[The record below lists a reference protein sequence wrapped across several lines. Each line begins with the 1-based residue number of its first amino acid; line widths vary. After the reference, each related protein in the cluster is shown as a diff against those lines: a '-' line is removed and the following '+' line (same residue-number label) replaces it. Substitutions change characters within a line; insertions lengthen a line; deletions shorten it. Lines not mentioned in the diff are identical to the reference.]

1 MLMWQT
7 GQTPIPGY
15 TLEKFLGRGNFGEV
29 WQATSPGGTKC
40 ALKFLNLRERQGR
53 KELRAIQRLKLIRH
67 ANLMPFNAMWLLDER
82 QRLIPDDQLDSSH
95 PLMDDTR
102 RQTLVATPQVAEEDQ
117 PKTLVIA
124 MPVAEGNLLEL
135 LHERQAVGQEIPVD
149 ELLVYIMD
157 AARALDYLNSQRH
170 EYAGELFAV
179 QHGDVKPENLVLL
192 GGSVMLCDFGVART
206 LGAGADTRGTSLGG
220 SLAYMAPECLAGES
234 SPHSDQFSLALS
246 YVELRTGK
254 LPFEE
259 DSISQIIEDRRGGQL
274 KLEGLSAA
282 EERVIRRACSVN
294 PNKRFSSN
302 VALVDALRAALLDT
316 APVAKRYGW
325 LKLTAVVVSCL
336 ALGIA
341 LWAIYEH
348 PAPPAPPIAREAP
361 AKTGK
366 QYFSE
371 AMSLLQRPDVLP
383 AQLAQATALYLSALA
398 NDFPAEVPA
407 PRRMGFQDA
416 TLREQVYPQIRRR
429 RLGQLV
435 AIHPKTLRALVLGG
449 DGRSLVEPAYD
460 LRDTLFPLEL
470 DAPIASVYWLDESQL
485 LIVDLQTNLW
495 RLSLEPLQ
503 LEQIATAVLQVA
515 SSPLEG
521 IAISASDDEGA
532 GASELLV
539 LRSGATQRVS
549 LPAARSRI
557 VSPLLGIDPAGVWGT
572 VFEEIEKS
580 GTGILVRLDS
590 AGAPTTALV
599 ESDIEPYCC
608 TCLRI
613 GSECFV
619 IVGGKSPN
627 HDSGLAILRLP
638 TDGNAATVTFP
649 QATASQ
655 SLFAKSDRSV
665 RTLATHVAVDQPT
678 ALLAA
683 GQDTSADTPAT
694 ELWQI
699 QSDGAASFQGLV
711 GQATQGPSISALAF
725 DDSGQWLV
733 RGTSYGEVRLTKLSN
748 PQIDFELMSQDY
760 LEEVIQIQIV
770 DGQLMV
776 AFADATVLIW
786 NFYECQMI
794 YEAHVSRDQPLPSI
808 VPARP
813 QAG

>member
-1 MLMWQT
+1 MWQT

-53 KELRAIQRLKLIRH
+53 KELRAIQRLKHIRH
-67 ANLMPFNAMWLLDER
+67 ANLMPFNAMWLLDEQ
-82 QRLIPDDQLDSSH
+82 QRLIPDDQLDSPNSF
-95 PLMDDTR
+95 MDDTR
-102 RQTLVATPQVAEEDQ
+102 RQTLVATPQVSEEDK

-135 LHERQAVGQEIPVD
+135 LHQRQAAGQEIPVE

-170 EYAGELFAV
+170 EYAGELIAV

-206 LGAGADTRGTSLGG
+206 LGSGSAARGTSLGG

-246 YVELRTGK
+246 YVELRTGR

-259 DSISQIIEDRRGGQL
+259 DSISQIIEDRRTGQL
-274 KLEGLSAA
+274 KLDGLSAA

-294 PNKRFSSN
+294 PSKRFSSN
-302 VALVDALRAALLDT
+302 VALVDALRSAVLAT
-316 APVAKRYGW
+316 APTAKRYGW
-325 LKLTAVVVSCL
+325 LKLTAVVVGCL

-341 LWAIYEH
+341 LWAIYER
-348 PAPPAPPIAREAP
+348 PSPPAPPVARVPA

-371 AMSLLQRPDVLP
+371 AMSLLQRPNVLP
-383 AQLAQATALYLSALA
+383 MQLAEATTLYLSALA
-398 NDFPAEVPA
+398 NEFPAEVPA
-407 PRRMGFQDA
+407 PRRMGFQDD
-416 TLREQVYPQIRRR
+416 TIREQVYPPIHRR

-435 AIHPKTLRALVLGG
+435 AVHPETLRVLVLGG
-449 DGRSLVEPAYD
+449 DGRSLVEPASD
-460 LRDTLFPLEL
+460 LHDTLVPLEL
-470 DAPIASVYWLDESQL
+470 EVPIASVHWLDESQL
-485 LIVDLQTNLW
+485 LIIDLQTNLW
-495 RLSLEPLQ
+495 RLSLEPLH
-503 LEQIATAVLQVA
+503 LEQITTAVLQVA
-515 SSPLEG
+515 SSPLKG
-521 IAISASDDEGA
+521 IAISASDDDGTGESSLLMLRDGK
-532 GASELLV
+532 SE
-539 LRSGATQRVS
+539 RIS
-549 LPAARSRI
+549 LPAARSQI
-557 VSPLLGIDPAGVWGT
+557 ISPLLSIDPAGVWGT

-580 GTGILVRLDS
+580 GTGSLIRLDA
-590 AGAPTTALV
+590 AGAPATALV
-599 ESDIEPYCC
+599 ESEIEPYCC

-613 GSECFV
+613 GSECLV
-619 IVGGKSPN
+619 IVGGKAPA
-627 HDSGLAILRLP
+627 HDSGLAVVQLS
-638 TDGNAATVTFP
+638 TDDNSANVNYP
-649 QATASQ
+649 QAAASQ
-655 SLFAKSDRSV
+655 SLFAASDRFV
-665 RTLATHVAVDQPT
+665 RTLATHVDADQRT

-683 GQDTSADTPAT
+683 GQDTSTDTPAT

-699 QSDGAASFQGLV
+699 QPDGAASFQGLV

-725 DDSGQWLV
+725 DASGQWLA

-748 PQIDFELMSQDY
+748 PQVDFELMSQDY
-760 LEEVIQIQIV
+760 LEEVIQIQFV

-786 NFYECQMI
+786 NFYECQMV
-794 YEAHVSRDQPLPSI
+794 YEAHVSQDRPLPSI